1 TTIMNMIVCG
11 VLMLGLS
18 SLSAS
23 LQVSQHQGDIDAKEE
38 TRDAIKNLSSNAA
51 LLIHPHNAPCFVDDI
66 LATLRESLEENGQLR
81 HNSLA
86 QFGVCTDNSLMFM
99 QLATQAS
106 NNGFGALYPT
116 EVLVKMEEDKKVL
129 TLTFDSPESPQM
141 MLKPVLILSI
151 ESMIKTSGIS
161 FTSPLLNPNIQ
172 IPCTSEETQYIL
184 LTGTEGHFS
193 QIWKII
199 MSQTT
204 SPDTGKMKLC
214 SSDHSLVRAFV
225 FVPQSKAS
233 MEEVQSAFSDL
244 SHNSFLCELK
254 HFLVQSSPQDHDAP
268 VVNLESLQSMPSQ
281 PIGLSSSESLLAAL
295 INSSAPTILSF
306 TQRSMLHAH
315 REELA
320 LTPALLAEL
329 RQRLEQTL
337 ADVLELIKENGRARM
352 RLQRLKQLSGFPFSQ
367 SVQGT
372 LQYRAFLLF
381 KVLQT
386 ASHALNTPRSQR
398 STRDHSSRA
407 PRNVCGLTSLSVSL
421 QQYVIAPTMATINNC
436 QGSCTFPMIQ
446 GTNHVVLLN
455 SHIASGNTNTRA
467 PCCVPVAYDP
477 LEVVKVEEKETSLE
491 IEPNMVATKCE
502 CR

>member
-1 TTIMNMIVCG
+1 M
-11 VLMLGLS
+11 GLDFISWDALVWS
-18 SLSAS
+18 SLEA
-23 LQVSQHQGDIDAKEE
+23 LTVCK
-38 TRDAIKNLSSNAA
+38 TRPQDAIKNLSSNAA

-86 QFGVCTDNSLMFM
+86 QFGVCTDNSLIAMLLSVLF
-99 QLATQAS
+99 
-106 NNGFGALYPT
+106 NNDVYAFVL
-116 EVLVKMEEDKKVL
+116 VLVKMEEDKKVL

-225 FVPQSKAS
+225 
-233 MEEVQSAFSDL
+233 DL

-367 SVQGT
+367 SVQGGT

>member
-1 TTIMNMIVCG
+1 MIVCG

-172 IPCTSEETQYIL
+172 VITKGNITLLQYYSVEVFDMGDMSGSLGAKETHLSDFFVLKFFKFYFFIL
-184 LTGTEGHFS
+184 
-193 QIWKII
+193 
-199 MSQTT
+199 
-204 SPDTGKMKLC
+204 
-214 SSDHSLVRAFV
+214 SLNN
-225 FVPQSKAS
+225 
-233 MEEVQSAFSDL
+233 SDL

-367 SVQGT
+367 SVQGGT

>member
-1 TTIMNMIVCG
+1 KHLHLQTHPSR
-11 VLMLGLS
+11 VLHPTRTQYSYL
-18 SLSAS
+18 
-23 LQVSQHQGDIDAKEE
+23 AKEE

-86 QFGVCTDNSLMFM
+86 QFGVCTDNSLMFIAM
-99 QLATQAS
+99 LLS
-106 NNGFGALYPT
+106 VLFNNDVYAFVL
-116 EVLVKMEEDKKVL
+116 VLVKMEEDKKVL

-214 SSDHSLVRAFV
+214 VDGGSPVSILALLFFSTQRGTDTRFVFAFV
-225 FVPQSKAS
+225 VLSHKY
-233 MEEVQSAFSDL
+233 DL

>member
-1 TTIMNMIVCG
+1 MMLCPLARHFTQLYTIIPC
-11 VLMLGLS
+11 LYIYIYIYLL
-18 SLSAS
+18 
-23 LQVSQHQGDIDAKEE
+23 AKEE

-204 SPDTGKMKLC
+204 SPDTEQGVDGGSPVSILALLFF
-214 SSDHSLVRAFV
+214 STQRGTDTRFVFAFV
-225 FVPQSKAS
+225 VLSHKY
-233 MEEVQSAFSDL
+233 DL

-352 RLQRLKQLSGFPFSQ
+352 RLQRLNSAYLFLLHTI
-367 SVQGT
+367 GT